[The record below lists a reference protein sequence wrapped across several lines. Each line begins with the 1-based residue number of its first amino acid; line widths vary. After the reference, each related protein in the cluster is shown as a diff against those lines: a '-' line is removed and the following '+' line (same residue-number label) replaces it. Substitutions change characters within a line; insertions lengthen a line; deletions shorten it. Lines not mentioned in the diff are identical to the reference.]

1 MNFNSRLLWTIER
14 QLLSR
19 LLFMLRIIHKKLWK
33 QMKVVVTDSL
43 LLREKKSLCT
53 IFSRNLQVFHC

>member
-19 LLFMLRIIHKKLWK
+19 LLFMLRIIQKKLWK

-43 LLREKKSLCT
+43 LLREKNLYDT

>member
-19 LLFMLRIIHKKLWK
+19 LLFMLRIIQKKLWK

-43 LLREKKSLCT
+43 LLREKKSL
-53 IFSRNLQVFHC
+53 